1 MEDVYKNGLRDTE
14 AERFPKNNANAVLV
28 RIVWEAA
35 ADAEREARESKIAE
49 QAKLMKE
56 MRARKEEMRKDGV
69 KMVPGGSL

>member
-1 MEDVYKNGLRDTE
+1 LRDTE
-14 AERFPKNNANAVLV
+14 VERFPKNNANTFLARV
-28 RIVWEAA
+28 VWEAA
-35 ADAEREARESKIAE
+35 ADAEREARDSKIAE

>member
-1 MEDVYKNGLRDTE
+1 L
-14 AERFPKNNANAVLV
+14 F

-35 ADAEREARESKIAE
+35 ADAEREARESKITE

-56 MRARKEEMRKDGV
+56 MRERKEEMRKDGV